1 MHKKWDDTICF
12 CLKLVRQLVHIC
24 FYYYV
29 DLSKDASN
37 EVAIHGLPRIQV
49 VQKTFSIHKF
59 QHYTKQ

>member
-1 MHKKWDDTICF
+1 MHKKWDDTICL
-12 CLKLVRQLVHIC
+12 CLKLVRQLVHIW

-49 VQKTFSIHKF
+49 VQKT
-59 QHYTKQ
+59 